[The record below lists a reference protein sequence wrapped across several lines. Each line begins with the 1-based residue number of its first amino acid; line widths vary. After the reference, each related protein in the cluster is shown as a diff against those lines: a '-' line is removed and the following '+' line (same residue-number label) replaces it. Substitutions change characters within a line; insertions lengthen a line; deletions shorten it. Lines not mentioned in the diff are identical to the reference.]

1 MSGRLIV
8 IEGLDGS
15 GKATQTELL
24 CRALTKSGV
33 KLRQVSF
40 PDYDSSSSALIK
52 MYLSGEMGAHP
63 QDINPFAA
71 SSFYAVDR
79 FASYVLYWEQAY
91 ENDSLIIADRYTT
104 SNMVYQMT
112 KLPYSDWDSYLD
124 WVCDFEYNK
133 LELPSP
139 DAVIYLDVP
148 LEISQRLLRE
158 RYEGDEAKKDLHEQD
173 TAFLAACRES
183 ALYCA
188 KKLGWLVLSCAENGQ
203 LKQIQ
208 QIHEEIMESEIIK
221 ECGYVKF

>member
-24 CRALTKSGV
+24 CRALELNTGPLK
-33 KLRQVSF
+33 RVSF
-40 PDYDSSSSALIK
+40 PDYQEKSSALVK
-52 MYLSGEMGAHP
+52 MYLGGELGAHP
-63 QDINPFAA
+63 QEVNAFAA

-79 FASYVLYWEQAY
+79 FASYVRHWRQNY
-91 ENDSLIIADRYTT
+91 EAGNLIIADRYT
-104 SNMVYQMT
+104 SWNMVYQMT
-112 KLPYSDWDSYLD
+112 KLPHSDWNSYLD

-148 LEISQRLLRE
+148 LAISQRLLRE

-188 KKLGWLVLSCAENGQ
+188 QKLGWLVLSCAENGQ